1 MPVRLFRIITMFVL
15 LTPAAIATAA
25 NQQEI
30 HTLVGLSGVYVTVDN
45 INPAAEVLG
54 LDSRKIRGDVELRL
68 KQKGIPTLS
77 IQQMRRTPGLPI
89 LKVLLNVHKT
99 EAGFFVYSIDLHLQ
113 QSVQLKRSPSIESL
127 AVTWKT
133 GTLGVASKDQM
144 AQLRDL
150 VLDYVDEFASDYK
163 KANPQRPT

>member
-1 MPVRLFRIITMFVL
+1 MPVSLLRMIVMFTL
-15 LTPAAIATAA
+15 LIPTAIASAA
-25 NQQEI
+25 DRQEI
-30 HTLVGLSGVYVTVDN
+30 HTLAGLAGVYVTVDN
-45 INPAAEVLG
+45 INPAAEMLG
-54 LDSRKIRGDVELRL
+54 LDRRKIRGDVVLRL

-77 IQQMRRTPGLPI
+77 VKQMRQSPGLPI

-99 EAGFFVYSIDLHLQ
+99 DAGFFVYSIDLHLQ
-113 QSVQLKRSPSIESL
+113 QGVQLTRSPSIESF

-133 GTLGVASKDQM
+133 GTLGVAGKDQM

-150 VLDYVDEFASDYK
+150 VLDYVDEFAADYK